1 MQYSRFDANGN
12 VGLVNNGGNGNTGL
26 PIPGTLIDDSS
37 LLLNQ
42 AAAAAAAAASAA
54 GGNIWNKNNK
64 MTRSTSL
71 FAGKYADLFLLIVNL
86 KSLKMV

>member
-12 VGLVNNGGNGNTGL
+12 VGLVNSGGSGNTGL
-26 PIPGTLIDDSS
+26 PIPGTLIDDST

-42 AAAAAAAAASAA
+42 AAAAASTVT

-71 FAGKYADLFLLIVNL
+71 FAGIYMPIYC
-86 KSLKMV
+86 

>member
-12 VGLVNNGGNGNTGL
+12 VVLVNSGGNGNTGL
-26 PIPGTLIDDSS
+26 PIPGTLLDDST

-42 AAAAAAAAASAA
+42 AAAAAASTVS

-71 FAGKYADLFLLIVNL
+71 FAGIYIYRFTVIKLLT
-86 KSLKMV
+86 